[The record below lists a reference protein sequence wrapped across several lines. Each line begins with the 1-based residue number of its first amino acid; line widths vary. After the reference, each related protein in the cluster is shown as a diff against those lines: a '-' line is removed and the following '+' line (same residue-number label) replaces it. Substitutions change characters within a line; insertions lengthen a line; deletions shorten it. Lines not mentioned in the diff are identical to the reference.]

1 MTSCILIAF
10 LLSLLSY
17 FLSFRSAPSE
27 LSSKGS
33 SGNPVSDLYHGRQL
47 NPTFTGCNLKLQTFR
62 FSMIGLALVN
72 LAMVTQS
79 LLEAEGKPN
88 MAVIVTASMQVLY
101 SMDAMFYEKYYFN
114 SNDFLNSGYG
124 WSLVSSY
131 LTFPFL
137 PSLMTRYMVHIQP
150 QPHPAFLLGAGV
162 LNLLGYLIYRS
173 SETQRCEL
181 ATNPS
186 NPELSDLETC
196 QGLEGRRLILSSW
209 WSLVRHP
216 TYLGELIIQ
225 WSWVLPLA
233 TSLGTTF
240 LAPFYLAVMTSLMLV
255 VRCLQTNNKNRRSA
269 VLGKLLRNFNFFF
282 SSGNLVPCGMIT
294 AGKLDPT

>member
-1 MTSCILIAF
+1 MTSCILLAF
-10 LLSLLSY
+10 ILSLLTY
-17 FLSFRSAPSE
+17 FLSFRSSPSE

-33 SGNPVSDLYHGRQL
+33 SGNPVSDLYHGRHL
-47 NPTFTGCNLKLQTFR
+47 NPTFTGCNLKLETFR
-62 FSMIGLALVN
+62 FSMIGLALLN

-79 LLEAEGKPN
+79 LLESDGKPN

-114 SNDFLNSGYG
+114 SNDFLSSGYG

-137 PSLMTRYMVHIQP
+137 PTLVTRYMVHLQP
-150 QPHPAFLLGAGV
+150 QAQPAVLVSAGL

-186 NPELSDLETC
+186 NPELGELETSR
-196 QGLEGRRLILSSW
+196 GVEGRRLIISSW

-216 TYLGELIIQ
+216 TYLGELLIQ

-233 TSLGTTF
+233 ASLGLTF
-240 LAPFYLAVMTSLMLV
+240 LTPYYLAAMTGLMLGL
-255 VRCLQTNNKNRRSA
+255 RCLQTNNKNRRS
-269 VLGKLLRNFNFFF
+269 VLHSAL
-282 SSGNLVPCGMIT
+282 
-294 AGKLDPT
+294 

>member
-1 MTSCILIAF
+1 MTSSLQVGF

-17 FLSFRSAPSE
+17 FLSFRAAPSE
-27 LSSKGS
+27 LSSRGC

-47 NPTFTGCNLKLQTFR
+47 NPSLTGCNLKLQTFR
-62 FSMIGLALVN
+62 FSMIGLAVLN

-79 LLEAEGKPN
+79 LLESEGKPN
-88 MAVIVTASMQVLY
+88 LAVIVTASMQVLY

-114 SNDFLNSGYG
+114 SNDFLSSGYG

-137 PSLMTRYMVHIQP
+137 PTLTTKYVLHLQP
-150 QPHPAFLLGAGV
+150 QPHPAVLLGSCL

-181 ATNPS
+181 AMNPS
-186 NPELSDLETC
+186 SPDLADLETC
-196 QGLEGRRLILSSW
+196 LGLEGRRLIVSSW

-216 TYLGELIIQ
+216 TYLGELLIQ

-233 TSLGTTF
+233 SSLGLTF
-240 LAPFYLAVMTSLMLV
+240 LTPYYLAVMTSAMLM
-255 VRCLQTNNKNRRSA
+255 VRCAQTNNRNRRSA
-269 VLGKLLRNFNFFF
+269 RKL
-282 SSGNLVPCGMIT
+282 
-294 AGKLDPT
+294 